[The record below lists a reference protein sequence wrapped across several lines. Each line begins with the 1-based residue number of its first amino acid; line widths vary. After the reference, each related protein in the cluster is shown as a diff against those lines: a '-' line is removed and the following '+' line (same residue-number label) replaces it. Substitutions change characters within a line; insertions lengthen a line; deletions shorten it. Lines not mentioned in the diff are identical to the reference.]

1 MLTDTHKI
9 SFNKRKVATIV
20 KKMLIEGKADSVTK
34 ERLSKLASAVLSA
47 LESQTPVANA
57 GTVTKS

>member
-1 MLTDTHKI
+1 
-9 SFNKRKVATIV
+9 
-20 KKMLIEGKADSVTK
+20 MLIEGKADSVTK
-34 ERLSKLASAVLSA
+34 ERLSKLASAVLSV